1 MNLSGR
7 LDLRRC
13 PQSGELLDRFCPQ
26 CSNLHCSSGH
36 CYSLSSSSCPNGSHR
51 PGVQAFHLD
60 PVSSMPLE
68 FLGPDA
74 IALLG
79 FLVSLISS
87 LKVEM
92 PAALQMAQDH
102 FQKALEAS
110 SSEELNQQMLKE
122 SAKISQS
129 TNDFGSVIF
138 NYLSHHSM
146 LLSSE

>member
-1 MNLSGR
+1 
-7 LDLRRC
+7 
-13 PQSGELLDRFCPQ
+13 
-26 CSNLHCSSGH
+26 
-36 CYSLSSSSCPNGSHR
+36 
-51 PGVQAFHLD
+51 
-60 PVSSMPLE
+60 MPLE